1 MSLSTPV
8 YGDAA
13 GLARDLGRNAKT
25 AAMPT
30 LAKASKLIL
39 SGQSVSSLADVGR
52 PARVEPLVL
61 VDRQLTPP
69 GPTPE
74 HMTDVMKTTLSIF
87 IGYWMQAATMLGTNV
102 GRIDTLRLLD
112 ALNPNRSSTVGGAV
126 KDAVF
131 SRESYAF
138 GLPSMEAFQQPM
150 EPNLVVEVGGPVVSS
165 EDSDEG
171 ESGGTGIGI
180 DSSDV
185 SKFYEIPS
193 LAIGKLISVE
203 LTDGKNKGKI
213 PVQFRLLPTG
223 IPSPTLVHI
232 LSASAKN
239 QSFKERYHLWRA
251 GQISFVKDLIFAAD
265 LIDEHRKA
273 LVNDTSNV
281 YLTMTDRRR
290 RNLSSTYTTGTPS
303 IADASNIAVISTETA
318 RQVEREVGGK
328 LSYARTRKRIFDES
342 YLILLAVVD
351 ERWERVT
358 IYHRGLDQPTEVSF
372 RELKVSEKGKGPDIT
387 EFLKAYMQGASL
399 SI

>member
-1 MSLSTPV
+1 MSLSAAV
-8 YGDAA
+8 YTDAK
-13 GLARDLGRNAKT
+13 GLAKEMGGDAKT

-30 LAKASKLIL
+30 LAKAASLIL

-61 VDRQLTPP
+61 VDQSLVPP

-102 GRIDTLRLLD
+102 GRLDTLRLLD
-112 ALNPNRSSTVGGAV
+112 ALNPNRSNTVGSNV

-131 SRESYAF
+131 SKESYAF
-138 GLPSMEAFQQPM
+138 GLPSLESFNQPM
-150 EPNLVVEVGGPVVSS
+150 EHNLVVEVGGEVVSQES
-165 EDSDEG
+165 EEEAPKGTSVGVDSG
-171 ESGGTGIGI
+171 
-180 DSSDV
+180 DV

-193 LAIGKLISVE
+193 LTLGKLISVE
-203 LTDGKNKGKI
+203 LTDGKNKGRI
-213 PVQFRLLPTG
+213 PVQFRLLPTR

-232 LSASAKN
+232 LTATAKN
-239 QSFKERYHLWRA
+239 QGVKERYHLWRA
-251 GQISFVKDLIFAAD
+251 GQISFVKDLIFASD
-265 LIDEHRKA
+265 LIDQHRKA

-281 YLTMTDRRR
+281 YLTMTERRK
-290 RNLSSTYTTGTPS
+290 RNLSSAYASGTPS
-303 IADASNIAVISTETA
+303 MADASNVAVISTETA
-318 RQVEREVGGK
+318 RAVEREMGGK
-328 LSYARTRKRIFDES
+328 LSSSRTRKRLFDES
-342 YLILLAVVD
+342 YLLLMVVVD

-358 IYHRGLDQPTEVSF
+358 IYHRGLEQPTEASF

-387 EFLKAYMQGASL
+387 EFLKAYMQGASV